1 MSVWFQE
8 VLTVQKVF
16 MKWVQEIKTR
26 DFELDIWKLLLH
38 EAYQVLLFHKFED
51 ADLVKDKKKH
61 VNLMNGWHITLLVI

>member
-16 MKWVQEIKTR
+16 MKWVQEIRTR

-51 ADLVKDKKKH
+51 ADLVKDKK
-61 VNLMNGWHITLLVI
+61 NMLT